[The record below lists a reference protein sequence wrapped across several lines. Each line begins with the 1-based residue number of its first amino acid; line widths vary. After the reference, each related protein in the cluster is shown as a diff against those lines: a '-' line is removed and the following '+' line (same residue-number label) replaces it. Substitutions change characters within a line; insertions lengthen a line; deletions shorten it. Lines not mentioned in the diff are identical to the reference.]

1 MTVLRLWFCDWGVAF
16 DIGTSPPLPLLKLMS
31 FDIAR
36 EKEKKLKFFD
46 IFVNDL

>member
-1 MTVLRLWFCDWGVAF
+1 MVNLFQDKT
-16 DIGTSPPLPLLKLMS
+16 LLELMS

>member
-1 MTVLRLWFCDWGVAF
+1 
-16 DIGTSPPLPLLKLMS
+16 MS

-46 IFVNDL
+46 IFGLMDKKNGKYFCNALLP